1 MTSGLSGLCQ
11 KPPKPKTKVVRENC
25 EIDGYIRRQFEHQNG
40 IVTVEHATAVAK
52 MAASIAFCQG
62 KKP

>member
-1 MTSGLSGLCQ
+1 MTNGLSGLCQ
-11 KPPKPKTKVVRENC
+11 KRIEPKTEVVRENF

-52 MAASIAFCQG
+52 MAVSIAFRQR
-62 KKP
+62 KNS